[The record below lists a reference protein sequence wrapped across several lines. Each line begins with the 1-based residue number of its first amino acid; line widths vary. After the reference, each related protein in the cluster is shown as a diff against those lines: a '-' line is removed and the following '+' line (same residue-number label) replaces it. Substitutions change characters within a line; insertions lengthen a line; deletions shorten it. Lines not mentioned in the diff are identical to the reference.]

1 MAAAQ
6 DTQPAGCIK
15 LKDAKVT
22 FPIPPNI
29 NVGTSVKRDH
39 CFELFS
45 SGSPS
50 FASHCHAAEFS
61 SVDSSNCVF
70 PFDMPAADNKTFYLG
85 AKVRL

>member
-1 MAAAQ
+1 MRRYGHDHHRARHRFLASAWRRLIRLGACLCLAAAQ

-50 FASHCHAAEFS
+50 FASH
-61 SVDSSNCVF
+61 
-70 PFDMPAADNKTFYLG
+70 
-85 AKVRL
+85 